1 MSCQNPHVIV
11 ELTVDANSG
20 HQKVSSIDI
29 YYYNSLHYCPH
40 DAKPVQQSS
49 NVTNEIKNIAEMV
62 ATGLPLL
69 VVQIVYFKFSL
80 KLIPSEFNLLAA
92 ITVPTAALNLRF
104 ALNFLN

>member
-29 YYYNSLHYCPH
+29 YYYNSLHCCPH

-49 NVTNEIKNIAEMV
+49 NVMNEIKNIAEMV
-62 ATGLPLL
+62 ATGLPL
-69 VVQIVYFKFSL
+69 VQFVYFKFSL